1 MFIKYRNEIRNIEP
15 YVPGKPIED
24 VKREYNIEKVVKL
37 ASNENPLGC
46 SPKVKEAIINA
57 LDKLAIY
64 PDGNN
69 TELKKALAKKYN
81 VEVDN
86 VLPSSG
92 LDEMITLVSNTFI
105 EKDDEV
111 IMADM
116 TFPRYHQAAEMIGGK
131 PVIVPLKNF
140 TYDLEGILE
149 KISPKTKV
157 IWVCNPNNPTGTIV
171 TESEFTNFL
180 DKVPS
185 NILVVSDE
193 AYREFVTRDDYPHN
207 TIELTKKYKNLLVM
221 RTFSKAYGL
230 AGLRVAYTIGDKE
243 VLQYINRVRGPF
255 NVNALAQVAAV
266 AALEDED
273 FLKKTYDTN
282 LQGKNYLYKEF
293 DKLNLQY
300 VPSET
305 NHILVNVGRN
315 GQEVFIEM
323 QKRGVI
329 IRPMGGNY
337 IRVSIGTMEENRFF
351 IENLKDVLKNKKGE

>member
-1 MFIKYRNEIRNIEP
+1 MSIKYRDEIKNIEP

-24 VKREYNIEKVVKL
+24 VKKEFNIEKVIKL

-46 SPKVKEAIINA
+46 SPKVKEAIIKA
-57 LDKLAIY
+57 LDKLSIY

-69 TELKKALAKKYN
+69 TELKKALAKKHN

-92 LDEMITLVSNTFI
+92 LDEMIVLIAKTFI

-111 IMADM
+111 IMGDI
-116 TFPRYHQAAEMIGGK
+116 TFPRYLQATEIMGGR
-131 PVIVPLKNF
+131 PVVVPLKNF
-140 TYDLEGILE
+140 SFDLDGILE
-149 KISPKTKV
+149 RITLRTKI
-157 IWVCNPNNPTGTIV
+157 IWICNPNNPTGTMI
-171 TESEFTNFL
+171 TERDLIGFL

-185 NILVVSDE
+185 NILVVLDE
-193 AYREFVTRDDYPHN
+193 AYKEYVTRQDYPHN
-207 TIELTKKYKNLLVM
+207 SVEFINKYKNLLVM

-315 GQEVFIEM
+315 GQEVFMEM

-329 IRPMGGNY
+329 IRPMAGNY

-351 IENLKDVLKNKKGE
+351 IENLKDVLNKGQ